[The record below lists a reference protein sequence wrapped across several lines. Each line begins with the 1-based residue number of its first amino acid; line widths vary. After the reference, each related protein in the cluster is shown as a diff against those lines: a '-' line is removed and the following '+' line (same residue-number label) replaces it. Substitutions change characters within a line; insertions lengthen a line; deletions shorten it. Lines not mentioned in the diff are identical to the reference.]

1 LELSISAVENM
12 KKKIFTFIFAGFL
25 LITLSLSGQNKTY
38 PIKKI
43 NGIEYYIYT
52 VQTSEGLYAIGR
64 KFDISP
70 DVITKTNPEIA
81 NGLKSGQ
88 QILIPIQNTY
98 SPKKVEEKNKNNDAD
113 QEFTEY
119 KVKKKQTLFGISQK
133 FSVSQEDIIKYNPD
147 IANGLREGIVL
158 LIPKETKKRKKQEA
172 QISKSTTQNNSPAEN
187 KRNGIHVVRT
197 QETLY
202 SIARLYNVKVIDIIR
217 LNPGSSTKLT
227 VGTELKIP
235 KTETEANKADILN
248 NQFSNTDSSKSG
260 SEKKIIRIAFL
271 LPFMLDQDKP
281 DSNLDRFLDF
291 YSGALI
297 AIEKAKQQGISSEI
311 YTYDTEKSDEKIT
324 EILSKPELKKM
335 DLIIGPAFSNQVSS
349 VAEFAKENRINTLI
363 PFSSKV
369 PEIDNNSYLF
379 QFNPGTDLE
388 LKFTIDLFKKKYNKA
403 NIIFAELPG
412 ISSFDE
418 GRMKFEALQK
428 AFIKE
433 RKQYSNINLT
443 TSDEA
448 DFKSV
453 LNKKEKNIIIFN
465 TDKYAYISPFIN
477 PIKANSNNYDIVLF
491 EPYNWKNQKDKLAK
505 NIYIS
510 PFRDNIDSIK
520 LKDFDEYFAQ
530 FFYSSATIDS
540 PRFDLL
546 GYDLSYYFI
555 SLINRYPANFINKVE
570 SFDLSKT
577 IQSMPRF
584 ERISNE
590 SGFINKQL
598 YLGEDNTQ
606 KPDIN

>member
-1 LELSISAVENM
+1 M
-12 KKKIFTFIFAGFL
+12 KKKIFTFILTGFL
-25 LITLSLSGQNKTY
+25 LITLSLVGQNKNY
-38 PIKKI
+38 PTKKI
-43 NGIEYYIYT
+43 NGIEYYVYT
-52 VQTSEGLYAIGR
+52 VQISEGLYAIGR

-70 DVITKTNPEIA
+70 DIISKTNPEIA
-81 NGLKSGQ
+81 SGLKPGQ
-88 QILIPIQNTY
+88 KIFIPIQDAFSQKKIEETSKINNT
-98 SPKKVEEKNKNNDAD
+98 K

-133 FSVSQEDIIKYNPD
+133 FNVSQEDIIKYNPD
-147 IANGLREGIVL
+147 IANGLREGIIL
-158 LIPKETKKRKKQEA
+158 HIPKESKKSKKNEKVETL
-172 QISKSTTQNNSPAEN
+172 ISNSTTQNNSPVEN
-187 KRNGIHVVRT
+187 KRNGIHVVRA

-235 KTETEANKADILN
+235 KTETDANKADILN
-248 NQFSNTDSSKSG
+248 NQFSNSDSSKSG
-260 SEKKIIRIAFL
+260 SENKIIKIAFL

-281 DSNLDRFLDF
+281 DLNLDRFLDF
-291 YSGALI
+291 YAGALI
-297 AIEKAKQQGISSEI
+297 AVEKAKEQGISTEI
-311 YTYDTEKSDEKIT
+311 YTYDTEKSDEKIM
-324 EILSKPELKKM
+324 EVLSNPELKNM
-335 DLIIGPAFSNQVSS
+335 DLIIGPAFSNQVPA
-349 VAEFAKENRINTLI
+349 VAEFAKGNKINTLI

-388 LKFTIDLFKKKYNKA
+388 LKFTIDLLKKKYNKA

-418 GRMKFEALQK
+418 GKMKFEALQK
-428 AFIKE
+428 VFIKE
-433 RKQYSNINLT
+433 RKQFSNINLT

-453 LNKKEKNIIIFN
+453 LNEKEKNIIIFN
-465 TDKYAYISPFIN
+465 TDKYAYINPFIN

-510 PFRDNIDSIK
+510 PFRAEIDSTK
-520 LKDFDEYFAQ
+520 LNDFDEYFAQ
-530 FFYSSATIDS
+530 LFYSNVIIDS

-546 GYDLSYYFI
+546 GYDLAYYFI
-555 SLINRYPANFINKVE
+555 SLIHRYPANFINKVE

-598 YLGEDNTQ
+598 YVGEDNTQ

>member
-1 LELSISAVENM
+1 M
-12 KKKIFTFIFAGFL
+12 KKKIFTFILTGFL
-25 LITLSLSGQNKTY
+25 LITLSLVGQNKNY
-38 PIKKI
+38 PTKKI
-43 NGIEYYIYT
+43 NGIEYYVYT
-52 VQTSEGLYAIGR
+52 VQISEGLYAIGR

-70 DVITKTNPEIA
+70 DIISKTNPEIA
-81 NGLKSGQ
+81 SGLKPGQ
-88 QILIPIQNTY
+88 KIFIPIQDAFSQKKIEETSKINNT
-98 SPKKVEEKNKNNDAD
+98 K

-133 FSVSQEDIIKYNPD
+133 FNVSQEDIIKYNPD
-147 IANGLREGIVL
+147 IANGLREGIIL
-158 LIPKETKKRKKQEA
+158 HIPKESKKSKKNEKVETL
-172 QISKSTTQNNSPAEN
+172 ISNSTTQNNSPVEN
-187 KRNGIHVVRT
+187 KRNGIHVVRA

-202 SIARLYNVKVIDIIR
+202 SLARLYNVKVIDIIR

-235 KTETEANKADILN
+235 KTEADANKADILN

-260 SEKKIIRIAFL
+260 SENKIIKIAFL

-281 DSNLDRFLDF
+281 DLNLDRFLDF
-291 YSGALI
+291 YAGALI
-297 AIEKAKQQGISSEI
+297 AVEKAKEQGISTEI

-324 EILSKPELKKM
+324 EVLSNPELKNM
-335 DLIIGPAFSNQVSS
+335 DLIIGPAFSNQVPA
-349 VAEFAKENRINTLI
+349 VAEFAKGNKINTLI

-388 LKFTIDLFKKKYNKA
+388 LKFTIDLLKKKYNKA

-428 AFIKE
+428 VFIKE
-433 RKQYSNINLT
+433 RKQFSNINLT

-465 TDKYAYISPFIN
+465 TDKYAYINPFIN

-491 EPYNWKNQKDKLAK
+491 EPYNWKNQKDKLTK

-510 PFRDNIDSIK
+510 PFRAEIDSTK
-520 LKDFDEYFAQ
+520 LNDFDEYFAQ
-530 FFYSSATIDS
+530 LFYSNVIIDS

-546 GYDLSYYFI
+546 GYDLAYYFI
-555 SLINRYPANFINKVE
+555 SLIHRYPANFINKVE

-598 YLGEDNTQ
+598 YVGEDNTQ

>member
-1 LELSISAVENM
+1 M
-12 KKKIFTFIFAGFL
+12 KKKIFTFILAGFL
-25 LITLSLSGQNKTY
+25 LITLSLIGQNKTY

-64 KFDISP
+64 KFGISP
-70 DVITKTNPEIA
+70 DIISKTNPEIA
-81 NGLKSGQ
+81 SGLKVGQ
-88 QILIPIQNTY
+88 KILIPIQN
-98 SPKKVEEKNKNNDAD
+98 SSSQKKVEETSKNNNPD

-119 KVKKKQTLFGISQK
+119 KVKKRQTLFGISKK
-133 FSVSQEDIIKYNPD
+133 FNVSQEDIIKFNPE
-147 IANGLREGIVL
+147 IANGLREGIIL
-158 LIPKETKKRKKQEA
+158 LIPKESKKSKKNEKNDKEEA
-172 QISKSTTQNNSPAEN
+172 LISKSTAQNNILEEN
-187 KRNGIHVVRT
+187 KRNGIHLVRA

-202 SIARLYNVKVIDIIR
+202 SIARLYDVKVIDIIR

-227 VGTELKIP
+227 IGSELKIP
-235 KTETEANKADILN
+235 KSETDANKADVLN
-248 NQFSNTDSSKSG
+248 NLFSNTNSSTSG
-260 SEKKIIRIAFL
+260 SENKIIRIAFL

-291 YSGALI
+291 YAGALI
-297 AIEKAKQQGISSEI
+297 AIEKAKEQGISSEI

-324 EILSKPELKKM
+324 EILSKPELKNM
-335 DLIIGPAFSNQVSS
+335 DLIIGPAFSNQVPS
-349 VAEFAKENRINTLI
+349 VADFAKENRINTLI
-363 PFSSKV
+363 PFTSKV

-379 QFNPGTDLE
+379 QFNPGTDME
-388 LKFTIDLFKKKYNKA
+388 LKFTIDLLKKKFNKA

-412 ISSFDE
+412 ISSSDE
-418 GRMKFEALQK
+418 GRIKFEALQK
-428 AFIKE
+428 TFIKE
-433 RKQYSNINLT
+433 RKQFSNISLT

-448 DFKSV
+448 NFKSV
-453 LNKKEKNIIIFN
+453 LNKREKNIIIFN

-477 PIKANSNNYDIVLF
+477 PINANSNNFDIVLF

-510 PFRDNIDSIK
+510 PFKDDIDSIK
-520 LKDFDEYFAQ
+520 LNDFDEYFAQ
-530 FFYSSATIDS
+530 LFYTNATIDS

-555 SLINRYPANFINKVE
+555 SLINRYPTNLINKIE
-570 SFDLSKT
+570 LFDLSKN

-590 SGFINKQL
+590 SGFVNKQL

>member
-1 LELSISAVENM
+1 M
-12 KKKIFTFIFAGFL
+12 KKKIFTFILTGFL
-25 LITLSLSGQNKTY
+25 LITLSLVGQNKNY
-38 PIKKI
+38 PTKKI
-43 NGIEYYIYT
+43 NGIEYYVYT
-52 VQTSEGLYAIGR
+52 VQISEGLYAIGR

-70 DVITKTNPEIA
+70 DIISKTNPEIA
-81 NGLKSGQ
+81 SGLKPGQ
-88 QILIPIQNTY
+88 KIFIPIQDAFSQKKIEETSKINNT
-98 SPKKVEEKNKNNDAD
+98 K

-133 FSVSQEDIIKYNPD
+133 FNVSQEDIIKYNPD
-147 IANGLREGIVL
+147 IANGLREGIIL
-158 LIPKETKKRKKQEA
+158 HIPKESKKSKKNEKVETL
-172 QISKSTTQNNSPAEN
+172 ISNSTTQNNSPVEN
-187 KRNGIHVVRT
+187 KRNGIHVVRA

-235 KTETEANKADILN
+235 KTEADANKADILN

-260 SEKKIIRIAFL
+260 SENRIIKIAFL
-271 LPFMLDQDKP
+271 LPFMLNQDKP
-281 DSNLDRFLDF
+281 DLNLDRFLDF
-291 YSGALI
+291 YAGALI
-297 AIEKAKQQGISSEI
+297 AVEKAKEQGISTEI

-324 EILSKPELKKM
+324 EVLSNPELKNM
-335 DLIIGPAFSNQVSS
+335 DLIIGPAFSNQVPA
-349 VAEFAKENRINTLI
+349 VAEFAKGNKINTLI

-369 PEIDNNSYLF
+369 PEIENNSYLF

-388 LKFTIDLFKKKYNKA
+388 LKFTIDLLKKKYNKA

-428 AFIKE
+428 VFIKE
-433 RKQYSNINLT
+433 RKQFSNINLT

-465 TDKYAYISPFIN
+465 TDKYAYINPFIN

-510 PFRDNIDSIK
+510 PFRAEIDSTK
-520 LKDFDEYFAQ
+520 LNDFDEYFAQ
-530 FFYSSATIDS
+530 LFYSNVIIDS

-546 GYDLSYYFI
+546 GYDLAYYFI
-555 SLINRYPANFINKVE
+555 SLIHRYPANFINKVE

-598 YLGEDNTQ
+598 YVGEDNTQ

>member
-1 LELSISAVENM
+1 M
-12 KKKIFTFIFAGFL
+12 KKKIFTFILTGFL
-25 LITLSLSGQNKTY
+25 LITLSLVGQNKNY
-38 PIKKI
+38 PTKKI
-43 NGIEYYIYT
+43 NGIEYYVYT
-52 VQTSEGLYAIGR
+52 VQISEGLYAIGR

-70 DVITKTNPEIA
+70 DIISKTNPEIA
-81 NGLKSGQ
+81 SGLKPGQ
-88 QILIPIQNTY
+88 KIFIPIQDAFSQKKIEETSKINNT
-98 SPKKVEEKNKNNDAD
+98 K

-133 FSVSQEDIIKYNPD
+133 FNVSQEDIIKYNPD
-147 IANGLREGIVL
+147 IANGLREGIIL
-158 LIPKETKKRKKQEA
+158 HIPKESKKSKKNEKVETL
-172 QISKSTTQNNSPAEN
+172 ISNSTTQNNSPVEN
-187 KRNGIHVVRT
+187 KRNGIHVVRA

-235 KTETEANKADILN
+235 KTETDANKADILN
-248 NQFSNTDSSKSG
+248 NQFSNSDSSKSG
-260 SEKKIIRIAFL
+260 SENKIIKIAFL

-281 DSNLDRFLDF
+281 DLNLDRFLDF
-291 YSGALI
+291 YAGALI
-297 AIEKAKQQGISSEI
+297 AVEKAKEQGISTEI
-311 YTYDTEKSDEKIT
+311 YTYDTEKSDEKIM
-324 EILSKPELKKM
+324 EVLSNPELKNM
-335 DLIIGPAFSNQVSS
+335 DLIIGPAFSNQVPA
-349 VAEFAKENRINTLI
+349 VAEFAKGNKINTLI

-388 LKFTIDLFKKKYNKA
+388 LKFTIDLLKKKYNKA

-418 GRMKFEALQK
+418 GKMKFEALQK
-428 AFIKE
+428 VFIKE
-433 RKQYSNINLT
+433 RKQFSNINLT

-465 TDKYAYISPFIN
+465 TDKYAYINPFIN

-510 PFRDNIDSIK
+510 PFRAEIDSTK
-520 LKDFDEYFAQ
+520 LNDFDKYFAQ
-530 FFYSSATIDS
+530 LFYSNVIIDS

-546 GYDLSYYFI
+546 GYDLAYYFI
-555 SLINRYPANFINKVE
+555 SLIHRYPANFINKVE

-598 YLGEDNTQ
+598 YVGEDNTQ

>member
-1 LELSISAVENM
+1 M
-12 KKKIFTFIFAGFL
+12 KKKIFTFILTGFL
-25 LITLSLSGQNKTY
+25 LITLSLVGQNKNY
-38 PIKKI
+38 PTKKI
-43 NGIEYYIYT
+43 NGIEYYVYT
-52 VQTSEGLYAIGR
+52 VQISEGLYAIGR

-70 DVITKTNPEIA
+70 DIISKTNPEIA
-81 NGLKSGQ
+81 SGLKPGQ
-88 QILIPIQNTY
+88 KIFIPIQDAFSQKKIEETSKINNT
-98 SPKKVEEKNKNNDAD
+98 K

-133 FSVSQEDIIKYNPD
+133 FNVSQEDIIKYNPD
-147 IANGLREGIVL
+147 IANGLREGIIL
-158 LIPKETKKRKKQEA
+158 HIPKESKKSKKNEKVETL
-172 QISKSTTQNNSPAEN
+172 ISNSTTQNNSPVEN
-187 KRNGIHVVRT
+187 KRNGIHVVRA

-202 SIARLYNVKVIDIIR
+202 SLARLYNVKVIDIIR

-235 KTETEANKADILN
+235 KTEADANKADILN

-260 SEKKIIRIAFL
+260 SENKIIKIAFL

-281 DSNLDRFLDF
+281 DLNLDRFLDF
-291 YSGALI
+291 YAGALI
-297 AIEKAKQQGISSEI
+297 AVEKAKEQGISTEI
-311 YTYDTEKSDEKIT
+311 YTYDTEKSDEKIM
-324 EILSKPELKKM
+324 EVLSNPELKNM
-335 DLIIGPAFSNQVSS
+335 DLIIGPAFSNQVPA
-349 VAEFAKENRINTLI
+349 VAEFAKGNKINTLI

-388 LKFTIDLFKKKYNKA
+388 LKFTIDLLKKKYNKA

-428 AFIKE
+428 VFIKE
-433 RKQYSNINLT
+433 RKQFSNINLT

-465 TDKYAYISPFIN
+465 TDKYAYINPFIN

-510 PFRDNIDSIK
+510 PFRAEIDSTK
-520 LKDFDEYFAQ
+520 LNDFDKYFAQ
-530 FFYSSATIDS
+530 LFYSNVIIDS

-546 GYDLSYYFI
+546 GYDLAYYFI
-555 SLINRYPANFINKVE
+555 SLIHRYPANFINKVE

-598 YLGEDNTQ
+598 YVGEDNTQ